1 MNRRLALVA
10 LWAVF
15 AAASVGVGF
24 GAAGLVGDPFTS
36 AASPAVN
43 DALSAATPSDRTSPA
58 PTASRTATSPA
69 PRPSGPGGASGS
81 KSGTTS
87 SGGSA
92 SGGAG
97 GSGGRGGSG
106 GSVSGGTGGTGG
118 SSSVTLNVQ
127 TRGGSVFATCR
138 GGLVKLSVA
147 PAVGWQIDEV
157 DGGRVTRARVR
168 FEQSHRDGRVEVQSW
183 CSAGTPR
190 FAQRDGSSGSGGG
203 GGGDGG
209 GVDD

>member
-36 AASPAVN
+36 AASPAIN

-58 PTASRTATSPA
+58 PSAGATATSPA
-69 PRPSGPGGASGS
+69 PRLSGSGGGSGS
-81 KSGTTS
+81 KPGATS
-87 SGGSA
+87 SGSA
-92 SGGAG
+92 SGGSG
-97 GSGGRGGSG
+97 GSSGRGGSG

-118 SSSVTLNVQ
+118 SSSVTRNIQ

-183 CSAGTPR
+183 CSGGTPR
-190 FAQRDGSSGSGGG
+190 FAQRDDSSGSGGG